1 MQTMYKQ
8 RETGWVRWYCPT
20 VPAPLLR
27 RLKLEDCFEVS
38 PGNMGRLWLKAKPKR
53 GPQWCISVVQHLPRR
68 CKVLGTNPN
77 TAKEKR
83 RKMYRPCGSHR
94 SPALTLSSWYPGRS
108 HEQTTVKRMKQ
119 IRSADRQ
126 TDRQNIGRC
135 I

>member
-1 MQTMYKQ
+1 MYKQ

-83 RKMYRPCGSHR
+83 RKRR
-94 SPALTLSSWYPGRS
+94 GRG
-108 HEQTTVKRMKQ
+108 R
-119 IRSADRQ
+119 IRHAQ
-126 TDRQNIGRC
+126 EWMWAY
-135 I
+135 